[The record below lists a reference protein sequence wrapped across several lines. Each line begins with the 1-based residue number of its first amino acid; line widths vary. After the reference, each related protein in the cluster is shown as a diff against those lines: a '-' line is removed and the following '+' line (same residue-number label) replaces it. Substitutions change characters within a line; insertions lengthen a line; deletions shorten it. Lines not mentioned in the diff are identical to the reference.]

1 MTSQRDETTPRPAG
15 ADVTDDPIVI
25 ERRDEILTGE
35 TALAGDGEDRPGG
48 RRRGLRPRGQ

>member
-15 ADVTDDPIVI
+15 EDVTDDPIVL

-35 TALAGDGEDRPGG
+35 EPARRATPRLTTPRPVMS
-48 RRRGLRPRGQ
+48 